1 MTVVAPPDDV
11 VLAALIDPHLQD
23 LALPRLLADMKAVDD
38 ELVSNLGMH
47 GDLLIPDPMV
57 RHAGLSPEGSRVTSA
72 WD

>member
-1 MTVVAPPDDV
+1 MTVVVPPDDV